1 MRKPAIVIEKLPCID
16 CKDLGN
22 KRGTYTIDLSF
33 RLPQVPSAKI
43 SKGCVTFYH
52 RSVHRGQLG
61 DIQRFRLKAIR
72 TGFGW
77 RYVFVCDCGIAVA
90 SLYYH
95 RGRLAC
101 RHRHCHHLL
110 YASQTSSKR
119 QRQVMQISR
128 LESLLGDKRYSR
140 YRRVRAKLE
149 QKLGAKVLL
158 AKALR
163 G

>member
-1 MRKPAIVIEKLPCID
+1 MRKPAVVIEKLPCIN

-33 RLPQVPSAKI
+33 KLPQVPSAKI
-43 SKGCVTFYH
+43 SKGCVTFFH
-52 RSVHRGQLG
+52 KSLHRGQLG
-61 DIQRFRLKAIR
+61 DTQQFQFKPIK

-77 RYVFVCDCGIAVA
+77 RYQFICDCRKSVQ

-101 RHRHCHHLL
+101 RWCHHAI

-119 QRQVMQISR
+119 QRPVLQISR
-128 LESLLGDKRYSR
+128 LESLLGDKAYSS
-140 YRRVRAKLE
+140 YRSVRAKLE
-149 QKLGAKVLL
+149 KRLGIKAMQH
-158 AKALR
+158 KALLR
-163 G
+163 R